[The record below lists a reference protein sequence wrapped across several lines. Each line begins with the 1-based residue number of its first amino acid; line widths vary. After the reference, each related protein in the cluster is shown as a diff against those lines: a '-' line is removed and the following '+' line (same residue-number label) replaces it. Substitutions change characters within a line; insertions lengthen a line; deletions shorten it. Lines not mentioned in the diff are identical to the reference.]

1 VNPYRTKL
9 TFAARCAIFAGH
21 WHKSYNYPELAL
33 AFGVNEETIGK
44 ICRANGRSR
53 HYKDVFRESN
63 NLGVERMWGQYSEKI
78 DIEKRIEN
86 ARMERGTRNPHIPE
100 YYVDTGPGTYY
111 LKNSKGAPVAVK
123 IKHVDEILK
132 ADPDAT
138 VAEGADSNIGTPNST
153 VGPRTQTSR
162 GKRSTMFCVILLRF
176 RMSLTICKRR
186 LRNSR

>member
-138 VAEGADSNIGTPNST
+138 VAEGGGFQYWYPKFNCWTKNTDEPWETIND
-153 VGPRTQTSR
+153 V
-162 GKRSTMFCVILLRF
+162 LRYF
-176 RMSLTICKRR
+176 AAFPDELDN
-186 LRNSR
+186 L

>member
-1 VNPYRTKL
+1 MFQEHPNPFRTKL

-63 NLGVERMWGQYSEKI
+63 NLGVERMWEQYSEKI

-111 LKNSKGAPVAVK
+111 LKNSKGVLVAVK
-123 IKHVDEILK
+123 IKHGSEIMKLHPGEDYNENDGFMYWSPKWKRWARNTDEPWETINDVLRYF
-132 ADPDAT
+132 AAFPD
-138 VAEGADSNIGTPNST
+138 ELDD
-153 VGPRTQTSR
+153 
-162 GKRSTMFCVILLRF
+162 L
-176 RMSLTICKRR
+176 
-186 LRNSR
+186 